1 MLVWV
6 VGKDGLVGQSMMK
19 ALFDAVGS
27 SRSQADVTNIK
38 ALEEFYKEYKPTH
51 IVNCSAIVQVDRSE
65 NELAS
70 LARKINVDGVQ
81 NLAKIAK
88 KNRVKLIHISTDYV
102 FDGEKKDAY
111 TEEDPTKAINVYGQT
126 KLIGEEKLFSTCPAA
141 VLVRTASLFGY
152 GKPGLI
158 DSMVRLLQKNE
169 TCSFVTDQVSTP
181 TFVED
186 LTQAILSLLDQE
198 GVFHFVNKGF
208 CSRYELLTFVKELM
222 GKYHIPCKC
231 THVQTK
237 LQSDFPGVATRPHR
251 SVLSTKKIEQ
261 LLPFAI
267 RTWQDAVEE
276 FFASQWGKKRR
287 L

>member
-51 IVNCSAIVQVDRSE
+51 IINCSAVVHVDRSE
-65 NELAS
+65 NDLAS

-111 TEEDPTKAINVYGQT
+111 TEQDSTKAINVYGQT
-126 KLIGEEKLFSTCPAA
+126 KLIGEEKLFSTYPAA

-186 LTQAILSLLDQE
+186 LTQAIVCLLDQE
-198 GVFHFVNKGF
+198 GIFHFVNRGF

-222 GKYHIPCKC
+222 EKYHVPCKC

-237 LQSDFPGVATRPHR
+237 LQSDLPRVAIRPHR

-261 LLPFAI
+261 ILPFAI
-267 RTWQDAVEE
+267 RPWQDAVEE
-276 FFASQWGKKRR
+276 YFVNQWGKK
-287 L
+287 